1 MNVVTGDVWKR
12 RGLSLLWSPEAFG
25 QVARPAVAVSVRGF
39 FALAKSWPA
48 ELPCDGGDAL
58 VVVGFEGCLDCLTP
72 DDAETWIENDL
83 RPVLISFQNEYQGQ
97 AALIFWLPTGGRRI
111 RMNRANEAYLWRCG
125 APYSGREIEIGRI
138 LWGGAE
144 DDAGR
149 ILDSHVTNRDPDGLA
164 WIGLHH
170 LRLS

>member
-1 MNVVTGDVWKR
+1 M
-12 RGLSLLWSPEAFG
+12 
-25 QVARPAVAVSVRGF
+25 
-39 FALAKSWPA
+39 
-48 ELPCDGGDAL
+48 
-58 VVVGFEGCLDCLTP
+58 
-72 DDAETWIENDL
+72 
-83 RPVLISFQNEYQGQ
+83 LISFQDEYQGQ
-97 AALIFWLPTGGRRI
+97 AALILWLPTGGRRI

-144 DDAGR
+144 GDAGR
-149 ILDSHVTNRDPDGLA
+149 ILYADETNRDPDGPA